1 MKYKNIFGL
10 LACLLTVTG
19 CVSNLR
25 NIDTNVICPVE
36 YTFKASFDRT
46 WSATQDAVLQ
56 LGTIDEI
63 DKREGTIISGISK
76 IGGNETRAANQ
87 ELFAQIYKYSYSI
100 RLTRENRGKQTRINT
115 VVKLFYEQLAGLQK
129 YKIRNDQVENYLR
142 DKLYREICQRLFPAG
157 NGPCSNGF
165 TTATT
170 GRQYSQTRKTSSRK
184 IRRHPDAKVKRA
196 QSLLR
201 ANGYAPGPADG
212 LMGRKTRQALK
223 RFQADNGLPATG
235 APDLQTLA
243 LLEEEPTTNQEDRQ
257 INKLDMAT
265 TIPSKPKKSAL
276 PQNSNRTK
284 IITPAVPPQVTTK
297 KITGQYVT
305 NDTVDLL
312 AEEDLYNSDILATI
326 PIDTALRVLSSEGE
340 YYKVRYRGKEGFVYK
355 DFVQKQ

>member
-1 MKYKNIFGL
+1 MKLKNILVL
-10 LACLLTVTG
+10 LACLPAFTG

-36 YTFKASFDRT
+36 YTFKAPFDRT
-46 WSATQDAVLQ
+46 WSATQEAVLH

-63 DKREGTIISGISK
+63 NKREGMIISGVSK
-76 IGGNETRAANQ
+76 VGGNETRPADQ
-87 ELFAQIYKYSYSI
+87 ELFTQVYKYSYSI
-100 RLTRENRGKQTRINT
+100 RLTPEKRGKLTRINT
-115 VVKLFYEQLAGLQK
+115 DVKLFYEQLAGLQK
-129 YKIRNDQVENYLR
+129 HEIRNDQVENYLR

-165 TTATT
+165 TAAPTD
-170 GRQYSQTRKTSSRK
+170 RKPDQPGDTSPGK
-184 IRRHPDAKVKRA
+184 NRRRPDAGVKHA

-212 LMGRKTRQALK
+212 LMGKKTRQALK
-223 RFQADNGLPATG
+223 KFQADNGLPVTG
-235 APDLQTLA
+235 SPDRQTLA
-243 LLEEEPTTNQEDRQ
+243 LLKE
-257 INKLDMAT
+257 LA
-265 TIPSKPKKSAL
+265 PSRNTAPDDSGDSGTSSSKNTGD
-276 PQNSNRTK
+276 NST
-284 IITPAVPPQVTTK
+284 TPAPISKVIEK
-297 KITGQYVT
+297 KITGKYVT

>member
-1 MKYKNIFGL
+1 M
-10 LACLLTVTG
+10 
-19 CVSNLR
+19 
-25 NIDTNVICPVE
+25 
-36 YTFKASFDRT
+36 
-46 WSATQDAVLQ
+46 
-56 LGTIDEI
+56 
-63 DKREGTIISGISK
+63 
-76 IGGNETRAANQ
+76 
-87 ELFAQIYKYSYSI
+87 
-100 RLTRENRGKQTRINT
+100 
-115 VVKLFYEQLAGLQK
+115 QK
-129 YKIRNDQVENYLR
+129 HEIRNDQVGNYLR
-142 DKLYREICQRLFPAG
+142 EKLYREICQLLCPAG

-165 TTATT
+165 IALQTDRKSKQT
-170 GRQYSQTRKTSSRK
+170 GNTSSKK

-223 RFQADNGLPATG
+223 RFQADNGLPTTG

-243 LLEEEPTTNQEDRQ
+243 LLEEEPATNQEDRQ
-257 INKLDMAT
+257 INKLDVAT

-297 KITGQYVT
+297 KIIGQYVT

-355 DFVQKQ
+355 DFVQEQ